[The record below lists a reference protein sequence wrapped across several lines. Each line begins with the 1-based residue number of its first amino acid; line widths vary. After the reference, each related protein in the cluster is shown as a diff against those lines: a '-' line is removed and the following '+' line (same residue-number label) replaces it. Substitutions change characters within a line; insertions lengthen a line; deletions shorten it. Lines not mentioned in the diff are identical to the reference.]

1 MILDILVLI
10 SFYIYLFRALKKYT
24 REKALKFHEFFVIER
39 IILASAFIFGIA
51 DVYIAGRTYTYNELI
66 DESMFWNITL
76 NTRCTLKDSKI
87 VTRHCELSF
96 MDPEQAMQYKDGI
109 YELN

>member
-1 MILDILVLI
+1 METQGTAMVMEQLEIAQAAGKSIVMT
-10 SFYIYLFRALKKYT
+10 KQ
-24 REKALKFHEFFVIER
+24 
-39 IILASAFIFGIA
+39 IA